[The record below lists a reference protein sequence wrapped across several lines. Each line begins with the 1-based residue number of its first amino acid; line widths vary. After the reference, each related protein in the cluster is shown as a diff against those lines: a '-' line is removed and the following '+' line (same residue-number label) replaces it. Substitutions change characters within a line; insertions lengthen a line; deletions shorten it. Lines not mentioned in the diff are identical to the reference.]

1 MEIVFDDTLDRWAK
15 QHPISAQTLWIW
27 KDIVTNATWK
37 NPNDVTKTF
46 TKASI
51 ITAKPGVVPNS
62 LTRVI
67 FNIGGAR
74 LVTHIRF
81 PSEDGR
87 QGCVFLRWFGSHIAY
102 DRINWTISE
111 ETNYDNKS

>member
-1 MEIVFDDTLDRWAK
+1 VDIIFEDTLDRWAH
-15 QHPISAQTLWIW
+15 QNSVSAQSLWIW
-27 KDIVTNATWK
+27 RDIVTNATWR
-37 NPNDVTKTF
+37 NPNEVRKTF

-51 ITAKPGVVPNS
+51 ITAKPGVVPNA

-67 FNIGGAR
+67 FNIGSAR

-81 PSEDGR
+81 PSKEGER
-87 QGCVFLRWFGSHIAY
+87 GCVFLRWFGSHLDY
-102 DRINWTISE
+102 DRINWTTSK